1 MATII
6 KLLIV
11 LAILNA
17 AVRGGQVAWAHYK
30 LEDEAQRLV
39 QFSNDTS
46 EEELQKE
53 ILMKATEL
61 SVPLGSEQLTVRREN
76 NRTSADASYAR
87 RVEWFPTV
95 VSSVP
100 FSFHV
105 EAFTIPGATPMRR
118 RR

>member
-11 LAILNA
+11 AAVLNA
-17 AVRGGQVAWAHYK
+17 AVRGGQVAWAHYR

-39 QFSNDTS
+39 QFGGESS
-46 EEELQKE
+46 EDELHKE
-53 ILMKATEL
+53 ILGKAADL
-61 SVPLGSEQLTVRREN
+61 SVPIAPEQVTVRREN
-76 NRTSADASYAR
+76 NRTLADASYTR

-95 VSSVP
+95 VYPVP

-105 EAFTIPGATPMRR
+105 EAFTIAGATPMRR
-118 RR
+118 R

>member
-11 LAILNA
+11 VAILNA
-17 AVRGGQVAWAHYK
+17 AVRGGQVAWANYK

-39 QFSNDTS
+39 QFGTDHS
-46 EEELQKE
+46 EDELHKE
-53 ILMKATEL
+53 IMTKAAEL
-61 SVPLGSEQLTVRREN
+61 SVPLAPEQVTVRREN
-76 NRTSADASYAR
+76 NRTMADASYMR

-95 VSSVP
+95 VYPVP

-105 EAFTIPGATPMRR
+105 EAFTIAGATPMRR
-118 RR
+118 R